1 MRVLVSAVLPS
12 MERPLVWLGVAVIAM
27 GLLMV
32 GLGLVVGHL
41 GKGGRL
47 LPGDILISRP
57 GFTFVFP
64 IVTSIV
70 LSILLTVVLLVVAA
84 MRR

>member
-1 MRVLVSAVLPS
+1 M
-12 MERPLVWLGVAVIAM
+12 IAM

-32 GLGLVVGHL
+32 GLGLLAGHL

-47 LPGDILISRP
+47 LPGDTVISRP
-57 GFTFVFP
+57 GFTFAFP

-70 LSILLTVVLLVVAA
+70 LSIMLMVALWIVAA